1 LLGPIFVRE
10 WLTIPR
16 RTGHYV
22 VRTAYLGFL
31 WVLGL
36 TAWQA
41 IVGWNQTTTLADN
54 SRFGLLLFKLFTEV
68 QLALLLFFAAL
79 SAASAITQEK
89 DRRTFILLLMTD
101 LRSYEIV
108 LGKLLGSL
116 LQIVLLLVGML
127 PVLMLI
133 MLLGGVGGAQVIQA
147 TLVLATTALA
157 AGSVGC
163 VIALWRDKTFQ
174 ALALTVLVIVL
185 YWCIV
190 QALGVLPWAGVE
202 TWQKWLDPLRAL
214 ESVLEPRGA
223 SESFWVPAYGF
234 AAVMI
239 LLSMG
244 LVGLGLAKL
253 RVWNPSGEPIMQRE
267 IPEEEEEKD
276 RAKAHAAPGAERQ
289 VWPNP
294 ILWREMRTLAYGRR
308 PLLVKIAYF
317 LVLGLICYYAIAP
330 LWSGQAAGQF
340 VAAWGLLPVCILSLL
355 LVSVQAVTA
364 ITSERDI
371 RALDLLLVTDLSPN
385 EFIFGKL
392 WGILYNT
399 KEYLLPPIILV
410 AAYAWFGF
418 LATPR
423 NFYQGLYAEQQVK
436 AGPQPGALTA
446 SEPGASATGAMDF
459 GGLRRQAVLGRT
471 VAPPIPISEQ
481 DGEARQAAEA
491 LAADVESSWSS
502 KSLEAFVFLMAGT
515 VVLLAFAVV
524 LGVHV
529 ALRNENTRV
538 AIINTLATV
547 FFLSVGTMV
556 CIYLILING
565 RFEYQWTSFI
575 LFIAAGIG
583 GLWWVLSSDRPS
595 TALTVASWCC
605 PLAMFYTVTNIL
617 VAKPGS
623 EESTDPLVPFI
634 VAAGAF
640 GFALAAML
648 VPLLS
653 EFDVALGRTT
663 GGGE

>member
-1 LLGPIFVRE
+1 
-10 WLTIPR
+10 LTIPR

-22 VRTAYLGFL
+22 VRTAYIGFL

-41 IVGWNQTTTLADN
+41 IVGWSQVTTLADN

-101 LRSYEIV
+101 LRNYEIV

-116 LQIVLLLVGML
+116 LQIVLLLVGMF
-127 PVLMLI
+127 PVLVLI
-133 MLLGGVGGAQVIQA
+133 MLLGGVGGAQVFQA
-147 TLVLATTALA
+147 TLVLASTAMA

-163 VIALWRDKTFQ
+163 LIALWREKTFQ

-185 YWCIV
+185 YWCMV
-190 QALGVLPWAGVE
+190 QALGALPVAGVA

-214 ESVLEPRGA
+214 ESVLEPRA
-223 SESFWVPAYGF
+223 SAESALVPAYGF
-234 AAVMI
+234 AAAMI
-239 LLSMG
+239 LLSVA
-244 LVGLGLAKL
+244 LVAWGIARL

-267 IPEEEEEKD
+267 IPDEEEEKD
-276 RAKAHAAPGAERQ
+276 RAKAHAAPGAERA
-289 VWPNP
+289 VWANP

-308 PLLVKIAYF
+308 PLLIKIAYF

-330 LWSGQAAGQF
+330 LWSGQASGQF

-423 NFYQGLYAEQQVK
+423 NFYQGLYAQQQVK
-436 AGPQPGALTA
+436 PDPPRVSA
-446 SEPGASATGAMDF
+446 SEPGDIAFDF

-471 VAPPIPISEQ
+471 SVPPIPIGQQ
-481 DGEARQAAEA
+481 DAEARQAAETM
-491 LAADVESSWSS
+491 AADVESAWGA
-502 KSLEAFVFLMAGT
+502 KSLEAFIFLMAGT
-515 VVLLAFAVV
+515 IVLLAFAIV

-583 GLWWVLSSDRPS
+583 GLWWVLSGDRPS

-623 EESTDPLVPFI
+623 EESTDPLVPFL
-634 VAAGAF
+634 VAGGAF
-640 GFALAAML
+640 GFTLAAML

>member
-1 LLGPIFVRE
+1 
-10 WLTIPR
+10 
-16 RTGHYV
+16 
-22 VRTAYLGFL
+22 
-31 WVLGL
+31 
-36 TAWQA
+36 
-41 IVGWNQTTTLADN
+41 
-54 SRFGLLLFKLFTEV
+54 
-68 QLALLLFFAAL
+68 
-79 SAASAITQEK
+79 
-89 DRRTFILLLMTD
+89 
-101 LRSYEIV
+101 
-108 LGKLLGSL
+108 
-116 LQIVLLLVGML
+116 
-127 PVLMLI
+127 
-133 MLLGGVGGAQVIQA
+133 
-147 TLVLATTALA
+147 
-157 AGSVGC
+157 
-163 VIALWRDKTFQ
+163 
-174 ALALTVLVIVL
+174 
-185 YWCIV
+185 
-190 QALGVLPWAGVE
+190 
-202 TWQKWLDPLRAL
+202 
-214 ESVLEPRGA
+214 
-223 SESFWVPAYGF
+223 
-234 AAVMI
+234 
-239 LLSMG
+239 
-244 LVGLGLAKL
+244 
-253 RVWNPSGEPIMQRE
+253 
-267 IPEEEEEKD
+267 
-276 RAKAHAAPGAERQ
+276 
-289 VWPNP
+289 
-294 ILWREMRTLAYGRR
+294 MRTLAYGRR
-308 PLLVKIAYF
+308 PLLVKIAYL

-423 NFYQGLYAEQQVK
+423 NFYQGLYAEQQI
-436 AGPQPGALTA
+436 QPADPDRKTL
-446 SEPGASATGAMDF
+446 ATGPKQDALDF

-471 VAPPIPISEQ
+471 AAPQIPLAQQ
-481 DGEARQAAEA
+481 DPDARQVAEA
-491 LAADVESSWSS
+491 LAADVESTWES
-502 KSLEAFVFLMAGT
+502 KSLEAFVFLVAGT
-515 VVLLAFAVV
+515 VVLLAFAIV

-538 AIINTLATV
+538 AIINSLATV

-583 GLWWVLSSDRPS
+583 GLWWVLSGDRPS

-640 GFALAAML
+640 GFTLAAML

-663 GGGE
+663 AGGE

>member
-1 LLGPIFVRE
+1 
-10 WLTIPR
+10 
-16 RTGHYV
+16 
-22 VRTAYLGFL
+22 
-31 WVLGL
+31 
-36 TAWQA
+36 
-41 IVGWNQTTTLADN
+41 
-54 SRFGLLLFKLFTEV
+54 
-68 QLALLLFFAAL
+68 
-79 SAASAITQEK
+79 
-89 DRRTFILLLMTD
+89 
-101 LRSYEIV
+101 
-108 LGKLLGSL
+108 
-116 LQIVLLLVGML
+116 
-127 PVLMLI
+127 
-133 MLLGGVGGAQVIQA
+133 
-147 TLVLATTALA
+147 
-157 AGSVGC
+157 
-163 VIALWRDKTFQ
+163 
-174 ALALTVLVIVL
+174 
-185 YWCIV
+185 
-190 QALGVLPWAGVE
+190 
-202 TWQKWLDPLRAL
+202 
-214 ESVLEPRGA
+214 
-223 SESFWVPAYGF
+223 
-234 AAVMI
+234 
-239 LLSMG
+239 
-244 LVGLGLAKL
+244 
-253 RVWNPSGEPIMQRE
+253 MQRE

-276 RAKAHAAPGAERQ
+276 RAKAHAAPGAERE
-289 VWPNP
+289 VWSNP

-308 PLLVKIAYF
+308 PLLVKIAYL

-423 NFYQGLYAEQQVK
+423 NFYQGLYAEQQLQGSGVRNQET
-436 AGPQPGALTA
+436 AARSRDSGTANTDPAALTPDSRLLTPGA
-446 SEPGASATGAMDF
+446 F

-471 VAPPIPISEQ
+471 AVSQIPLAQQ
-481 DGEARQAAEA
+481 DPDARQVAEA
-491 LAADVESSWSS
+491 LAADVESTWGS
-502 KSLEAFVFLMAGT
+502 KSLEAFVFLVAGT
-515 VVLLAFAVV
+515 VVLLAFAIV

-538 AIINTLATV
+538 AIINSLATV

-583 GLWWVLSSDRPS
+583 GLWWVLSGDRPS

-640 GFALAAML
+640 GFTLAAML

-663 GGGE
+663 AGGE